1 MKYVFKGQTANLAAL
16 VVSQSFR
23 DFLDKNKKD
32 TTNRYSIAGTYKG
45 NDGITY
51 IESVCVNT
59 GFSSSKRFNFPPTE
73 FMSIDRWNLLFNQED
88 KFINETIC
96 NKRYKLRSTNRT
108 GKFSVSTSVVKNLFV
123 RNTVWKLAVYGIN
136 SKDESKKPEVIPLS
150 VKNGHIVRL
159 AILKPG
165 CILPEEIVYQ
175 TNKAPS
181 INGFLDIYEEVDNNG
196 PEEFLTPETAA
207 KIIDLVNEAL
217 IPVSFS
223 GSTTYI
229 KTSNEFTDLIKGLVK

>member
-1 MKYVFKGQTANLAAL
+1 MKYVFKGQTANLATL

-51 IESVCVNT
+51 VESVCVNT
-59 GFSSSKRFNFPPTE
+59 GLSSSKRFNFPPTE

-96 NKRYKLRSTNRT
+96 NKRYKLRSTNLT
-108 GKFSVSTSVVKNLFV
+108 DKFSVTTSVVKNLFV

-150 VKNGHIVRL
+150 VKDGRIVRL

-175 TNKAPS
+175 TDKSPS
-181 INGFLDIYEEVDNNG
+181 INGFLDIYEEVDNVL
-196 PEEFLTPETAA
+196 EEFLMPETAA
-207 KIIDLVNEAL
+207 KIIDIANDILAYT
-217 IPVSFS
+217 SA
-223 GSTTYI
+223 GSSTLGLD
-229 KTSNEFTDLIKGLVK
+229 EFKKLDKFVKGLVK